1 MHLPTFWCDGE
12 SSFCIVE
19 FGENW
24 ETKQGLCGILFAWF
38 IWCNFFSEQQCF
50 PITANQVIIFQ
61 YHLDMAMA
69 ALATRKHVNCELLFV
84 MGLWPR
90 QFWMGCFSLQ
100 GNGCATKNYHSLQ
113 WTSQIYHFHHGLWKF
128 VIRYIWFLYSCH
140 SIIIFLF
147 SSFFLQ
153 LVRQWIKTNQ

>member
-1 MHLPTFWCDGE
+1 MAMVQQLGDDVTASITGAATWHTVRLVYLTY
-12 SSFCIVE
+12 
-19 FGENW
+19 
-24 ETKQGLCGILFAWF
+24 
-38 IWCNFFSEQQCF
+38 FFYKRTMFFYHSKS
-50 PITANQVIIFQ
+50 TNIIFQ
-61 YHLDMAMA
+61 YHLDMAMT

-113 WTSQIYHFHHGLWKF
+113 WTSQFYHFHHGLWKF
-128 VIRYIWFLYSCH
+128 VIQYIWFLYSCH
-140 SIIIFLF
+140 SIILFLF